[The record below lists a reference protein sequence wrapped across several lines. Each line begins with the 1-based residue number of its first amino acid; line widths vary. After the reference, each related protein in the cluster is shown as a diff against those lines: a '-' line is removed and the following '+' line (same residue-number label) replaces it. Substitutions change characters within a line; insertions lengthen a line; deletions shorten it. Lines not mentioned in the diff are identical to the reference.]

1 MEASAVRIMGT
12 ALAHEPAWYR
22 RNRGGHSYLSAVRD
36 ALNQSEFKTG
46 HRFPQYLWFVASTAC
61 MLTVPMVIILILNR
75 VGSAEDVGLYSYA
88 YAVTA
93 PLQAFLGFH
102 ARAFIAIDRL
112 NGHRVE
118 DFLAQRVYMAGA
130 LFSSLIVLAIWHGKS
145 PDGAAVL
152 LAMGLVR
159 VAESLGEISIGVM
172 QRHHR
177 AALMTVAYGVRA
189 GISVCCFAWFFI
201 EGYPLWFTLI
211 VVALIGLLTFFVLD
225 RNILA
230 KMGEPINL
238 RRTASSLLSFKPIT
252 LSVSLVS
259 AGFLNAFSVIEN
271 NVPRYVL
278 EEFVGLNELGVYTTL
293 GFGLAIVTN
302 LVHPLY
308 FMTFAHLGQLAQKY
322 DAESR
327 VAFKRLMTF
336 NLSVTAVFG
345 ILLVLAAGM
354 CWEAFLATLFGDRF
368 GQQSALLIVMAIGA
382 AVGLVRSCLG
392 FILTSLNI
400 LRSQSILSVVNVGLF
415 LGLCAAEGRGLG
427 TIGIAW
433 AWVVSSSICTV
444 LTFLLLGRSVRE
456 TGRDTRSGRDASHCM
471 RPMMS

>member
-1 MEASAVRIMGT
+1 M
-12 ALAHEPAWYR
+12 LA
-22 RNRGGHSYLSAVRD
+22 
-36 ALNQSEFKTG
+36 
-46 HRFPQYLWFVASTAC
+46 
-61 MLTVPMVIILILNR
+61 VPMVIVLILNR

-102 ARAFIAIDRL
+102 ARAFIAVNRL
-112 NGHRVE
+112 NGHCVE

-130 LFSSLIVLAIWHGKS
+130 LFTSLIVIAIWNGKGS
-145 PDGAAVL
+145 GDAAVL

-159 VAESLGEISIGVM
+159 VADSLGEISIGVM

-177 AALMTVAYGVRA
+177 PGLMTAAYGVRA
-189 GISVCCFAWFFI
+189 GISVCCFTWFFI
-201 EGYPLWFTLI
+201 DRYPLWIALI
-211 VVALIGLLTFFVLD
+211 VVSFSGLLTFFLLD
-225 RNILA
+225 RRILA

-238 RRTASSLLSFKPIT
+238 WTTANSLLSFKPIT
-252 LSVSLVS
+252 LSLSLVS
-259 AGFLNAFSVIEN
+259 AGFLNAFSVIES

-278 EEFVGLNELGVYTTL
+278 DEFVGLRDLGVYTTL

-308 FMTFAHLGQLAQKY
+308 FMTFAQLGRLAQKH
-322 DAESR
+322 DAESQA
-327 VAFKRLMTF
+327 AFKRLVTF

-354 CWEAFLATLFGDRF
+354 CRETFLSTLLGDRF
-368 GQQSALLIVMAIGA
+368 GQQSALLMVMAIGA

-392 FILTSLNI
+392 FVLTSLNA
-400 LRSQSILSVVNVGLF
+400 LRSQSILSIVNVGLF
-415 LGLCAAEGRGLG
+415 LGLCAGGGRGLG

-433 AWVVSSSICTV
+433 AWVLSSSLCAAV
-444 LTFLLLGRSVRE
+444 TFLLLGRGVQE
-456 TGRDTRSGRDASHCM
+456 VGVIPGMAGM
-471 RPMMS
+471 RRIACDR